1 MGQFLNK
8 AIVASFIFAELIA
21 IDPLRRFPDI
31 STAFNKVFSAATQQK
46 PVQPVVQPN
55 SVIIEYPTLNGLVNM
70 VVPRYLR
77 PKLFISDGDQNE
89 YATHQINNR
98 FGFSLS
104 FCGLTA
110 DEKRA
115 AEQACIAN
123 LGHNVFKQTPL
134 RSQVRWTAGASCEDE
149 KRSEIMHVSIE

>member
-8 AIVASFIFAELIA
+8 AIVASFIFAGLTT
-21 IDPLRRFPDI
+21 IDPLRRFPVI
-31 STAFNKVFSAATQQK
+31 STSFNKVFRAATQQK
-46 PVQPVVQPN
+46 PVQPVVQPKIE
-55 SVIIEYPTLNGLVNM
+55 IIEYPTLNRLVNM

-89 YATHQINNR
+89 YATYQINNT

-110 DEKRA
+110 AEKRA

-123 LGHNVFKQTPL
+123 LRNNVFKQTPL
-134 RSQVRWTAGASCEDE
+134 RFQVRWTAGAFCEGE
-149 KRSEIMHVSIE
+149 KRSEIMHVVY